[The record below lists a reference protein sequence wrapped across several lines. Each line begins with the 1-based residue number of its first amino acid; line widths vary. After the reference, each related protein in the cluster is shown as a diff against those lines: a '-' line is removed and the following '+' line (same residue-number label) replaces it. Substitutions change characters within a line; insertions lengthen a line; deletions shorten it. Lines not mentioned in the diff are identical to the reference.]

1 MTGPPPGFPR
11 TGLAARAFSLD
22 GCVLS
27 LAGLHPPDAFAGNF
41 VTLVGVI
48 KTQKCLISAGSRFG
62 MVAVNGLAPCP
73 RELANLDW
81 RLVRSF
87 FL

>member
-1 MTGPPPGFPR
+1 MTGPPPVFPR
-11 TGLAARAFSLD
+11 TGLAAGAFSLD
-22 GCVLS
+22 GCVLF
-27 LAGLHPPDAFAGNF
+27 LAGLHPPDAVTGNF

-48 KTQKCLISAGSRFG
+48 KTQKSLISAGSRFG

-73 RELANLDW
+73 RELARLDW
-81 RLVRSF
+81 RLVRSL